1 MFIDRPLDS
10 FLTVQVKCA
19 GSRSDKA
26 LGVHEHDL
34 RPRRLGDAGMF
45 EQHRFDLVVTDHK
58 MPRMDGLSLIKK
70 IHGISAT
77 TQVVL
82 LSGFVDVLGLNE
94 QTTGAAAVIQKSA
107 NEVPHL
113 LRAVARL
120 MKKKPVARE
129 RAAR

>member
-1 MFIDRPLDS
+1 M
-10 FLTVQVKCA
+10 Q
-19 GSRSDKA
+19 
-26 LGVHEHDL
+26 
-34 RPRRLGDAGMF
+34 DAVEQF

-129 RAAR
+129 RAARTRRATA